1 MWKDKAAAEKWSD
14 WLKDLDQFSE
24 ISMFFAIFLDDVQCK
39 ELLFKV
45 LSGEPDKSEEK
56 KEGDSEAS

>member
-24 ISMFFAIFLDDVQCK
+24 ISMFFAIFLDDV
-39 ELLFKV
+39 
-45 LSGEPDKSEEK
+45 
-56 KEGDSEAS
+56 